1 MLIIV
6 GIALVV
12 SCLLYFI
19 VRSKTNNLLVPF
31 LASAIIT
38 DAILIAY
45 VYTVGGVDVDPLSLI
60 ENFRVIFLCFVG
72 SMFAEFLY
80 SMKLE
85 LASMDTQE
93 S

>member
-1 MLIIV
+1 MLIII

-19 VRSKTNNLLVPF
+19 ARSKINNLLVPF
-31 LASAIIT
+31 LISAIIT
-38 DAILIAY
+38 DALLIAY
-45 VYTVGGVDVDPLSLI
+45 VYTVGGVDVDPMSFI
-60 ENFRVIFLCFVG
+60 ENFRVLFLCFVG

-85 LASMDTQE
+85 LSSMDTQE
-93 S
+93 N